1 MPINA
6 VKRFLKLESAG
17 GIVLI
22 GAAVIAIVV
31 ANSPAQNLYRTFLD
45 VPIAISIGDFGL
57 SKSVLLWINE
67 GLMAV
72 FFLLIGLE
80 LKREVLQGEMSSPSQ
95 IVLPGLAAL
104 GGMVIPATIYI
115 IFNWGD
121 PVALKGWAIP
131 AATDIAFALAVL
143 MLLGSRIPIALK
155 VFLTAVAVFDDL
167 GAIIIIGLF
176 YTSDLST
183 MMLWAAS
190 IPLAILIVLNMAGV
204 TRLTPYLLGGIVIW
218 ICVVKSGVHAT
229 LAGALLGLLIPLKTK
244 DMTEISP
251 LRYLENSLHP
261 WVAYCVLPLFAFA
274 NAGFSVEGMSAG
286 TILQPIP
293 LGIVLGLFLGK
304 QLGVFGFAWAAIRF
318 GLARLPDE
326 SNLLAIY
333 GIAILTGIGFTM
345 SLFIGTL
352 AFPDPQYAP
361 AIRLAVMTGSVCSAI
376 VGYIIL
382 LFALPPPTTVE
393 GDTTPGT

>member
-1 MPINA
+1 
-6 VKRFLKLESAG
+6 
-17 GIVLI
+17 
-22 GAAVIAIVV
+22 
-31 ANSPAQNLYRTFLD
+31 
-45 VPIAISIGDFGL
+45 
-57 SKSVLLWINE
+57 
-67 GLMAV
+67 
-72 FFLLIGLE
+72 
-80 LKREVLQGEMSSPSQ
+80 
-95 IVLPGLAAL
+95 
-104 GGMVIPATIYI
+104 MVIPATIYI

-176 YTSDLST
+176 YTSDLSA

-326 SNLLAIY
+326 SNPLAIY

-361 AIRLAVMTGSVCSAI
+361 AIRLAVGRLLRAPLIRIRQCGIFRGRDERGHHTATYSPWDCSGTLPWQTTRGFRFR
-376 VGYIIL
+376 VGCDSIWL
-382 LFALPPPTTVE
+382 STAA
-393 GDTTPGT
+393 G